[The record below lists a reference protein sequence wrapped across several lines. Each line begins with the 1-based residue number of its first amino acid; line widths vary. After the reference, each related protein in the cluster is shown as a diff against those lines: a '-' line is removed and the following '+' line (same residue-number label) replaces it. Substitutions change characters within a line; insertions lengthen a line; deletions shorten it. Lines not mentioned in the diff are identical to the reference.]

1 MFFTT
6 ASFVQYEHSDIAKTS
21 NASERAFLTKPQL
34 QACPDETPDH
44 PLAKTDGPNTCHV
57 HLDVFHETDI
67 DLRIEEKIDR
77 GLLGMTM
84 QDDAQTQKMEGADQG
99 TWYILIEETDGRLH
113 QVVEVNWIGTEDTT
127 EQGETFQQFLERRR
141 DIREKSNVTFW
152 PASPDARPPR
162 DASPS
167 PSRKSKKSRRRERS
181 TSSVRRKSSKR
192 RDDSVSDSES
202 GSESDVSTSKA
213 HRKRSSSSK
222 RSSRKSKSEQKHKK
236 KSSKKKR
243 ARTPTP
249 SSSSASESAS
259 DSEREVAR
267 VDNKQASPPPVDE
280 TVQDYWREKAV
291 EPVDDAPVGPMPLN
305 VAEAKHDERAYG
317 GALLAGEGSAMAAY
331 LQSGKRIPRRGE
343 IGLTS
348 NEIEKYEDVGFVM
361 SGNRHRRMNA
371 VRIRKENQVISAEE
385 KRALLLFNQEA
396 NLKKEAEIIANFKDM
411 VTAKMRGKD
420 DVGTDE

>member
-1 MFFTT
+1 MFFT
-6 ASFVQYEHSDIAKTS
+6 AEQSDIGNKMSLQLVPVTSPDRREDRPRSPRYDDTRRRS
-21 NASERAFLTKPQL
+21 NAENGRSRSRDMVHPDRRNRRSSPPGRGGQL
-34 QACPDETPDH
+34 DWD
-44 PLAKTDGPNTCHV
+44 
-57 HLDVFHETDI
+57 
-67 DLRIEEKIDR
+67 RRYDR
-77 GLLGMTM
+77 GSDHGYR
-84 QDDAQTQKMEGADQG
+84 DNGPAFADTVPQ
-99 TWYILIEETDGRLH
+99 
-113 QVVEVNWIGTEDTT
+113 
-127 EQGETFQQFLERRR
+127 QGETFQQFLERRR

-202 GSESDVSTSKA
+202 GSESGVSTSKA
-213 HRKRSSSSK
+213 HRRRSSSSK
-222 RSSRKSKSEQKHKK
+222 RSSRKSKSERKHKK

-267 VDNKQASPPPVDE
+267 VDNKQASPAPVDE